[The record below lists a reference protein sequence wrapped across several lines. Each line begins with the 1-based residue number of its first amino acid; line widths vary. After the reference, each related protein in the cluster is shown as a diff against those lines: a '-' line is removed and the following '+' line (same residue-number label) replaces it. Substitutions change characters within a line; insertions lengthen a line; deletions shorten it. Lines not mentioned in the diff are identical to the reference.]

1 MTTSRRK
8 IHQDVLRT
16 KGIIENKVKTKRDV
30 QKRSE
35 TKFKFKNKTK
45 KKTKKQKKTKKIVIL
60 ISELGLN
67 LGKILASYK

>member
-45 KKTKKQKKTKKIVIL
+45 KKTKKQKKRKKL
-60 ISELGLN
+60 
-67 LGKILASYK
+67 

>member
-45 KKTKKQKKTKKIVIL
+45 KKKQKNKKNEKNCN
-60 ISELGLN
+60 SDF
-67 LGKILASYK
+67 

>member
-35 TKFKFKNKTK
+35 TKKD
-45 KKTKKQKKTKKIVIL
+45 
-60 ISELGLN
+60 
-67 LGKILASYK
+67 Y